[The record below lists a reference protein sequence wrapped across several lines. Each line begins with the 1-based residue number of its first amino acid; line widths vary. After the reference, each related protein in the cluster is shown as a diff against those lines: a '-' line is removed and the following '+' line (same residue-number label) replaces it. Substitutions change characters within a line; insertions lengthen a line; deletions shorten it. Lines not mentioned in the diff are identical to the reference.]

1 MRKKAMGGA
10 NADRRVSS
18 MRWCCSPFLP
28 RLSPWRH
35 SGTREAEA
43 ACLSVPSRHPRML
56 PMGRWPVRRI
66 SGSTEWRIQSRARS
80 TPCTQ
85 LGRCWAAS
93 GQATVEAAVLLPT
106 LMLLMALLMQP
117 ACLLYTRAIMRAAAG
132 ECARVLATGYDE
144 YAEADCRDFALR
156 RLAAVPELSIFHV
169 GGREDWDVTFE
180 RGEGLAT
187 VRIVGHLRPLP
198 LLGMTAELLGS
209 HDAVGTRLDVE
220 VSERVRADWVEG
232 DYESWVQMWE

>member
-1 MRKKAMGGA
+1 MAGA
-10 NADRRVSS
+10 NAGRRASS
-18 MRWCCSPFLP
+18 MRWCCLPSLP
-28 RLSPWRH
+28 RLSPWRR
-35 SGTREAEA
+35 SGAWEAKA
-43 ACLSVPSRHPRML
+43 ACSSVPSAHPRML
-56 PMGRWPVRRI
+56 PMGRWPARRI
-66 SGSTEWRIQSRARS
+66 SGCTERRGQCRVRTS
-80 TPCTQ
+80 PCAQ
-85 LGRCWAAS
+85 HGHCCAAF

-132 ECARVLATGYDE
+132 ECARVLATGYGE
-144 YAEADCRDFALR
+144 YAEADCRAFALR

-169 GGREDWDVTFE
+169 GGGEDWDVTFE
-180 RGEGLAT
+180 RGEGLVT
-187 VRIVGHLRPLP
+187 VRIAGHLRPLP

-209 HDAVGTRLDVE
+209 RDAVGTRLDVE